1 MPCCLM
7 HCAAACS
14 SAPRPAHEPWEDSAW
29 ADAPGLPDAPWLA
42 AWLPWPAAWLR
53 LGTAGELEPEL
64 PHPASSSPP
73 ASTAMTYRFLIWTS
87 RIGPTAGRLGPVV
100 RTSR

>member
-1 MPCCLM
+1 M

-14 SAPRPAHEPWEDSAW
+14 SAARPVHEPWEDSAW
-29 ADAPGLPDAPWLA
+29 ADAPGLPDAPWPP
-42 AWLPWPAAWLR
+42 WPPWPAAWLR
-53 LGTAGELEPEL
+53 LGTPGELEPEL

-87 RIGPTAGRLGPVV
+87 RIGPRRAGRHQLYGPAHD
-100 RTSR
+100 TS